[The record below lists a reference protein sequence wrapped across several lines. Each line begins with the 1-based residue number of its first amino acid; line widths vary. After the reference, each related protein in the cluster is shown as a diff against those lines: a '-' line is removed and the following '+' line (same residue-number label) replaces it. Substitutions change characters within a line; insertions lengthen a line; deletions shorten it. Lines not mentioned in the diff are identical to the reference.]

1 MDRRCTVCSHDSLA
15 DIDQALMQGYPLRD
29 LAGQYGLSSSALS
42 RHLKHLRQALA
53 NADDQEHRTRQAALL
68 DEVDL
73 LKTRLH
79 RLFRKAEESHSFH
92 VSLGC
97 LQESVR
103 LLALQEKIRH
113 SLIGRR

>member
-1 MDRRCTVCSHDSLA
+1 MDNRCTVCKHPSLPE
-15 DIDQALMQGYPLRD
+15 IDQALLQGLPLRA

-53 NADDQEHRTRQAALL
+53 NVADQDRQAHQVALL

-73 LKTRLH
+73 LKVRLN
-79 RLFRKAEESHSFH
+79 RLFLKAEETHSFH

-113 SLIGRR
+113 SLIGRP